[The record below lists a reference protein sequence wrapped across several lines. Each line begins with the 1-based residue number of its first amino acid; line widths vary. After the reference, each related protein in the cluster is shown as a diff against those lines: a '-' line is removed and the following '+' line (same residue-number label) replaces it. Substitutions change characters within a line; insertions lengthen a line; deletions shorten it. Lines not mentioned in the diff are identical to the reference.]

1 MQSSSPPVTRYTW
14 RAIAKCLRGCAWGS
28 HILDRISA
36 RSREMNTEIEK
47 VEKIQLQELERKLSL
62 SSVSPS
68 HLQPQ
73 AIQLSLISPHPGK
86 TKPRWV
92 QVSLAWIFHKE
103 STKSIDASRVHLDR
117 GPLQEINSP
126 RGVVRPRQNARS
138 RQRIRR
144 VLEPQQRGIH
154 SGFRSEEGFMA
165 RFFIA
170 WCPLCQWHAAWRGA
184 SVGGRVWRQR
194 AEIQG

>member
-1 MQSSSPPVTRYTW
+1 MY
-14 RAIAKCLRGCAWGS
+14 
-28 HILDRISA
+28 
-36 RSREMNTEIEK
+36 
-47 VEKIQLQELERKLSL
+47 
-62 SSVSPS
+62 S

-165 RFFIA
+165 RSFIA
-170 WCPLCQWHAAWRGA
+170 WCPLCQWHAAMLRGA
-184 SVGGRVWRQR
+184 ALRLG
-194 AEIQG
+194 AESGANVRRFKVNLGLFTCCFSSYFFLGS